1 MAEELEVEPGTK
13 KKSKLMLIII
23 IVVVLLAGGGG
34 GAYFFLFM
42 GGDEV
47 AEESDAAESMDAGE
61 ETADS
66 AVSAENLAIY
76 VAMPRP
82 FQFNSP
88 GISRER
94 IVQIEVQLMV
104 RGPINEELAK
114 RHIPMIEGSLLHVF
128 SSSNADDLVT
138 EIGKAELRNK
148 ATAQVRQ
155 VMKNLEKSPVV
166 EQVLFTGFVIQ

>member
-1 MAEELEVEPGTK
+1 MADEELQGEEGGK

-34 GAYFFLFM
+34 AAYFFLFM
-42 GGDEV
+42 GDEEV
-47 AEESDAAESMDAGE
+47 VEQSEDGAVSEA
-61 ETADS
+61 ETALP
-66 AVSAENLAIY
+66 AEGIAIY

-82 FQFNSP
+82 FQFNAP
-88 GISRER
+88 GITRER

-104 RGPINEELAK
+104 RGNENEALAN
-114 RHIPMIEGSLLHVF
+114 RHIPMIEGNLLQVF
-128 SSSNADDLVT
+128 SSANADDLVT
-138 EIGKAELRNK
+138 DVGKVDLRNK

-155 VMKNLEKSPVV
+155 IMNELEKKPVV

>member
-1 MAEELEVEPGTK
+1 MAEELKGEEGTK

-23 IVVVLLAGGGG
+23 IAVVLLAGGGG
-34 GAYFFLFM
+34 AAYFFLFM
-42 GGDEV
+42 GGDEAV
-47 AEESDAAESMDAGE
+47 EVSENSGGGEQTSDSE
-61 ETADS
+61 
-66 AVSAENLAIY
+66 VSAEGIAIY

-104 RGPINEELAK
+104 RGQDNEELAK
-114 RHIPMIEGSLLHVF
+114 RHIPMIEGNLLQVF
-128 SSSNADDLVT
+128 SASNADDLVT
-138 EIGKAELRNK
+138 DVGKTELRDK

-155 VMKNLEKSPVV
+155 IMKNLEKSPVV